1 MRESGETMKKIL
13 TILTVMIA
21 LAAAAVPGTVHLI
34 YSNGEVTTSGDDTFF
49 EFDVQAYVSG
59 TENENDLYLADGM
72 VYVQYNTELFGSEIA
87 GTENLV
93 VTRKGILDN
102 SMLYQITN
110 SNNTA
115 PNLFA
120 FSFISPYSIN
130 EKQYYTKVS
139 NDALNPSDLFHI
151 KMKVKASGSGI
162 LQFPDNI
169 PMEEL
174 YWTLSDQ
181 TYTGG
186 LDITDANEDVYIEGP
201 IAGEP
206 YTSIE
211 LKSLDAVYK
220 GGMVRLKWKTASET
234 ENMGFIIKRALCSD
248 DMIGIYEEVDSYR
261 ENDALLGA
269 GTTSN
274 NTTYLWF
281 DKSVRPGLKYAYV
294 LQDVDYEGHIRE
306 SDPVIVTIP
315 ENKILT
321 TDKFEFAAGYPN
333 PFNPYFV
340 VPFEIFEATAVDIRV
355 YDMQGRLVKV
365 LADRE
370 FAPGTYN
377 LLMDG
382 SGLSS
387 GMYLLRTRVENF
399 TETQKMMLVK

>member
-1 MRESGETMKKIL
+1 MKKIL

>member
-1 MRESGETMKKIL
+1 
-13 TILTVMIA
+13 
-21 LAAAAVPGTVHLI
+21 
-34 YSNGEVTTSGDDTFF
+34 
-49 EFDVQAYVSG
+49 
-59 TENENDLYLADGM
+59 
-72 VYVQYNTELFGSEIA
+72 
-87 GTENLV
+87 
-93 VTRKGILDN
+93 
-102 SMLYQITN
+102 
-110 SNNTA
+110 
-115 PNLFA
+115 
-120 FSFISPYSIN
+120 
-130 EKQYYTKVS
+130 
-139 NDALNPSDLFHI
+139 
-151 KMKVKASGSGI
+151 MKVKASGSGI

-248 DMIGIYEEVDSYR
+248 DMTGIYEEVDSYR

>member
-1 MRESGETMKKIL
+1 MKKIL

-162 LQFPDNI
+162 LQFP
-169 PMEEL
+169 
-174 YWTLSDQ
+174 
-181 TYTGG
+181 
-186 LDITDANEDVYIEGP
+186 
-201 IAGEP
+201 
-206 YTSIE
+206 
-211 LKSLDAVYK
+211 
-220 GGMVRLKWKTASET
+220 
-234 ENMGFIIKRALCSD
+234 
-248 DMIGIYEEVDSYR
+248 
-261 ENDALLGA
+261 
-269 GTTSN
+269 
-274 NTTYLWF
+274 
-281 DKSVRPGLKYAYV
+281 
-294 LQDVDYEGHIRE
+294 
-306 SDPVIVTIP
+306 
-315 ENKILT
+315 
-321 TDKFEFAAGYPN
+321 
-333 PFNPYFV
+333 
-340 VPFEIFEATAVDIRV
+340 
-355 YDMQGRLVKV
+355 
-365 LADRE
+365 
-370 FAPGTYN
+370 
-377 LLMDG
+377 
-382 SGLSS
+382 
-387 GMYLLRTRVENF
+387 
-399 TETQKMMLVK
+399 